1 MTKHEP
7 TRKLTPEGLQLT
19 LRMYAEGLT
28 TTEIV
33 KYLEENKMPHPT
45 RQAINDLVKSA
56 IHQATINEF
65 REAFMARVMDIPI
78 ANKRVRIDDLE
89 LMRKRLKK
97 SMEAFISTEG
107 KVNIK
112 KVSKYLSMAK
122 RLKEIIDSARD
133 EIEKKPLIQVSQ
145 TTITSLEE
153 LKEHEKSITNRLL
166 QLSAGGVRL
175 SDPGEGKDQPS
186 KETP

>member
-1 MTKHEP
+1 
-7 TRKLTPEGLQLT
+7 
-19 LRMYAEGLT
+19 
-28 TTEIV
+28 
-33 KYLEENKMPHPT
+33 
-45 RQAINDLVKSA
+45 
-56 IHQATINEF
+56 
-65 REAFMARVMDIPI
+65 
-78 ANKRVRIDDLE
+78 VRIDDLE